1 MHRVANQGHLPETVK
16 RIATKSPIGNGTR
29 VDAKRIRAEAL
40 LIAARSTSRRAV
52 NPALTFASTY
62 ILQYRCVLLA
72 AP

>member
-1 MHRVANQGHLPETVK
+1 
-16 RIATKSPIGNGTR
+16 
-29 VDAKRIRAEAL
+29 